1 MPRKTRETRC
11 SRRAFLTVTPLGL
24 IAACQRRPGLTAEQ
38 IALLRREGFEP
49 IGDDWSLGLS
59 DRILFASNRSELTAE
74 ARGTVE
80 NLGRALHGVGI
91 NRMRVEGHTDS
102 YGDAAYND
110 QLSQRR
116 AQAVADVLVGIGL
129 RPENVVVQGLG
140 SRAPLP
146 GVRSN
151 ENRRV
156 AIIVPNQ

>member
-1 MPRKTRETRC
+1 MSGGRRVSRTA
-11 SRRAFLTVTPLGL
+11 RRAILMVPALAL
-24 IAACQRRPGLTAEQ
+24 LAACQGRGLTAEQ
-38 IALLRREGFEP
+38 IALLREEGFER

-59 DRILFASNRSELTAE
+59 ERILFASTRAELTPG
-74 ARGTVE
+74 ARQTVE
-80 NLGRALHGVGI
+80 RLGRALRGVGI
-91 NRMRVEGHTDS
+91 YRMRVEGHTDA

-116 AQAVADVLVGIGL
+116 AQVVADILIGVGFREQDI
-129 RPENVVVQGLG
+129 VAHGLG

-156 AIIVPNQ
+156 AIIVSNDG